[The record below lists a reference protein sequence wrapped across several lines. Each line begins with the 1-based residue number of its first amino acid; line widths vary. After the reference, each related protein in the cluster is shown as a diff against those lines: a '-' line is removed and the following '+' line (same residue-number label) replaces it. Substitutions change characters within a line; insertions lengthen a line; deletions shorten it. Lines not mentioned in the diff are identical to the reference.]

1 MPCTPNNNQINVNP
15 GPPPTVPGFGTV
27 SSPIQIPNPG
37 FDLPSELLEDFNS
50 LIARLSAI
58 FPSGIFKPNPDF
70 SMKTVYDFLSQVL
83 TQIAPFLSLYN
94 FFLALLRIIKCI
106 IDILCAIPNV
116 FAVSQKLVVLFR
128 ECLPP
133 FLNLYPAFALA
144 IMIIS
149 LLLLLLALV
158 EYLLTTIFSI
168 IDSILKN
175 LEIFEK
181 ASTLN
186 DAQGTLAAVN
196 KIASL
201 LCFIQNLM
209 AIFVAFSAITSII
222 EAIAKFAGVV
232 FCDDSDEDGC
242 CPPTLCPPF
251 IKNTPN
257 GILVTNGTLVYTKEV
272 SANLASELS
281 AALASVIKIPP
292 VRQERW
298 QVFSKDLLPEYT
310 INSIITPLV
319 PFFGSDFWADS
330 AVISNNTPP
339 RRAPY
344 TVDITMTINP
354 KLLGILTDIKGTR
367 KFYIKDCI
375 VIEKPLHGYLD
386 FNNEETDSKNGSLSI
401 AGGLVYEEDNSS
413 YLINGEQATLETF
426 IHHDKLVS
434 NSLPSSNDEVIYD
447 VSFVWKPNNPALAG
461 FNITTAGCTP
471 EVSVERAIINSV
483 LTTEGIQPWELRLP
497 NVPAGDKV
505 PSLNFLPNIS
515 GTQACIENALTLFRK
530 DVSPA
535 GAAEFQSSITV
546 CLNDLKNQTS
556 AALCATLLAAISQ
569 FKSTFNL
576 STDLQFTTKEINVSL
591 TLKDASG
598 SELTNNIPDTCAK
611 QIEEKLT
618 TEITFGNISPFKYDG
633 NKLFTANL
641 SSKFAGSGTIKV
653 LYDNKVISTLS
664 TNQDG
669 QTIIEEYSLDYTF
682 VDETISSP
690 VRRDETD
697 IS

>member
-1 MPCTPNNNQINVNP
+1 MPCTPNDNQINVTP

-27 SSPIQIPNPG
+27 SSPVQIPNPG

-50 LIARLSAI
+50 LISRLSAI

-70 SMKTVYDFLSQVL
+70 SMKTVYDFLSGVL

-116 FAVSQKLVVLFR
+116 FAVSQKLVVLFK

-149 LLLLLLALV
+149 LLLLILALI
-158 EYLLTTIFSI
+158 EYLISTIFAI

-186 DAQGTLAAVN
+186 DAQGTLAAIN

-222 EAIAKFAGVV
+222 ESIAKFAGVV

-257 GILVTNGTLVYTKEV
+257 GITVTNGRLVYLKEI
-272 SANLASELS
+272 SADLASELS
-281 AALASVIKIPP
+281 PALAAVIKIPP

-298 QVFSKDLLPEYT
+298 QVYAKDLLPEYT
-310 INSIITPLV
+310 IDKIITPTIPV
-319 PFFGSDFWADS
+319 FGTNFWADA
-330 AVISNNTPP
+330 AVITNKTPP
-339 RRAPY
+339 KRAPY
-344 TVDITMTINP
+344 TVDVTLTVNP
-354 KLLGILTDIKGTR
+354 KLLGFLTDTKGLR
-367 KFYIKDCI
+367 KFIIKDCI
-375 VIEKPLHGYLD
+375 VIEEPLNGYFD
-386 FNNEETDSKNGSLSI
+386 FQNEETSNVNGSLSI
-401 AGGLVYEEDNSS
+401 AGGLVYEEDGTS
-413 YLINGEQATLETF
+413 YLISGKQATLETF
-426 IHHDKLVS
+426 IHQEKS
-434 NSLPSSNDEVIYD
+434 TANSVPVTNDEVFYD

-471 EVSVERAIINSV
+471 EVSVERAVINSI

-497 NVPAGDKV
+497 NVPAGVKV
-505 PSLNFLPNIS
+505 PSVNFLPNIS
-515 GTQACIENALTLFRK
+515 GTQSCIENSLSIFRK
-530 DVSPA
+530 NVSA
-535 GAAEFQSSITV
+535 QGAAEFQASVTV

-556 AALCATLLAAISQ
+556 ASLCATLLAAISQ

-576 STDLQFTTKEINVSL
+576 DTDLQFTNKNIEVSL

-598 SELTNNIPDTCAK
+598 TELTNNIPETCAK

-618 TEITFGNISPFKYDG
+618 TEITFGKISAFKYDG
-633 NKLFTANL
+633 SKLFKANI
-641 SSKFAGSGTIKV
+641 SSDSAGSGNIKV
-653 LYDNKVISTLS
+653 LYDNKVLSVLS
-664 TNQDG
+664 TNSDN
-669 QTIIEEYSLDYTF
+669 QTVIEEYSLDYTF
-682 VDETISSP
+682 VDSTISSP

-697 IS
+697 LG